1 MSKQIDWLY
10 YRKGWTSCTKASK
23 FIEASKIAISETV
36 PASRKLQRDDALKL
50 LKNANKLT
58 VAKGKKVVEFSG
70 KDKTSDEAVSAML
83 GSTGNLRAPTAV
95 VGKNLLVGFNEDAYQ
110 VVFS

>member
-1 MSKQIDWLY
+1 
-10 YRKGWTSCTKASK
+10 
-23 FIEASKIAISETV
+23 V

-95 VGKNLLVGFNEDAYQ
+95 VGKDLLVGFNEDAYQ